1 MKCFTFIDKNEEEK
15 VIIYSKERTSLVEQI
30 EKLVSSSGVS
40 LTGTYEDTSILIN
53 PMDVSC
59 FVVEGGKIYALIN
72 EKKYQ
77 LKERLYQLED
87 MSFNEYFVK
96 LNQSCLANIKQIK
109 EFKASIGGAVMV
121 VFQNGYKDYISRRE
135 LRNVKER
142 IGL

>member
-1 MKCFTFIDKNEEEK
+1 MKCFTFIDKNEEER
-15 VIIYSKERTSLVEQI
+15 VIIYSKERTSLVDQI
-30 EKLVSSSGVS
+30 EKLVSSTGVS
-40 LTGTYEDTSILIN
+40 LTGTYEDTSVLIN

-59 FVVEGGKIYALIN
+59 FVVESGKIFALIN

-109 EFKASIGGAVMV
+109 EFKASIGGSVMV
-121 VFQNGYKDYISRRE
+121 IFRNGYKDYISRRE
-135 LRNVKER
+135 LKNVKER

>member
-1 MKCFTFIDKNEEEK
+1 MKCFTFIDNNEEER
-15 VIIYSKERTSLVEQI
+15 VIIYAKEKTSLVEQI

>member
-1 MKCFTFIDKNEEEK
+1 MKCFTFIDKNEEER
-15 VIIYSKERTSLVEQI
+15 VIIYAKEKTSLVEQI

-109 EFKASIGGAVMV
+109 EFKASIGGSIMV
-121 VFQNGYKDYISRRE
+121 IFQNGYKDYISRRE
-135 LRNVKER
+135 LKNVKER

>member
-15 VIIYSKERTSLVEQI
+15 VIIYSKERTSLVERI

-40 LTGTYEDTSILIN
+40 LTGTYEDTSILIS

-135 LRNVKER
+135 LKNVKER

>member
-1 MKCFTFIDKNEEEK
+1 MKCFTFIDKNEEER
-15 VIIYSKERTSLVEQI
+15 VIIYSKERTSLVDQI
-30 EKLVSSSGVS
+30 EKLVSSTGVS
-40 LTGTYEDTSILIN
+40 LTGTYEDTSVLIN
-53 PMDVSC
+53 PMDVCC
-59 FVVEGGKIYALIN
+59 FFVESGKIFALIN

-109 EFKASIGGAVMV
+109 EFKASIGGSVMV
-121 VFQNGYKDYISRRE
+121 IFQNGYKDYISRRE
-135 LRNVKER
+135 LKNVKER

>member
-1 MKCFTFIDKNEEEK
+1 MKCFTFIDKNEEER
-15 VIIYSKERTSLVEQI
+15 VIIYAKEKTSLVEQI

-59 FVVEGGKIYALIN
+59 FVVEGGKIYAIIN

-109 EFKASIGGAVMV
+109 EFKASIGGSIMV
-121 VFQNGYKDYISRRE
+121 IFQNGYKDYISRRE
-135 LRNVKER
+135 LKNVKER

>member
-1 MKCFTFIDKNEEEK
+1 MKCFTFIDKNEEER

-30 EKLVSSSGVS
+30 EKLVSSTGVS
-40 LTGTYEDTSILIN
+40 LTGTYEDTIVLIN

-59 FVVEGGKIYALIN
+59 FVVESGKIFALIN

-109 EFKASIGGAVMV
+109 EFKASIGGSVMV
-121 VFQNGYKDYISRRE
+121 IFQNGYKDYISRRE
-135 LRNVKER
+135 LKNVKER

>member
-1 MKCFTFIDKNEEEK
+1 MKCFTFIDKNEEER
-15 VIIYSKERTSLVEQI
+15 VIIYAKEKTSLVEQI

-109 EFKASIGGAVMV
+109 EFKASIGGSVMV
-121 VFQNGYKDYISRRE
+121 IFQNGYKDYISRRE
-135 LRNVKER
+135 LKNVKER

>member
-135 LRNVKER
+135 LKNVKER

>member
-96 LNQSCLANIKQIK
+96 LNQSCLANIKKIK
-109 EFKASIGGAVMV
+109 EFIASIGGSVMV

-135 LRNVKER
+135 LKNVKER

>member
-96 LNQSCLANIKQIK
+96 LNQSCLANIKKIK
-109 EFKASIGGAVMV
+109 EFKASIGGSVMV

-135 LRNVKER
+135 LKNVKER

>member
-1 MKCFTFIDKNEEEK
+1 MKCFTFIDKNEEER

-30 EKLVSSSGVS
+30 EKLVSSTGVS
-40 LTGTYEDTSILIN
+40 LTGTYEDTSVLIN

-59 FVVEGGKIYALIN
+59 FVVESGKIFALIN

-109 EFKASIGGAVMV
+109 EFKASIGGSVMV
-121 VFQNGYKDYISRRE
+121 IFQNGYKDYISRRE
-135 LRNVKER
+135 LKNFKER

>member
-40 LTGTYEDTSILIN
+40 LTGTYEDSSILIN
-53 PMDVSC
+53 PIDVSC

-135 LRNVKER
+135 LKNVKER

>member
-53 PMDVSC
+53 PMDVTC

-135 LRNVKER
+135 LKNVKER

>member
-59 FVVEGGKIYALIN
+59 FVVEGGKIYALIK

-109 EFKASIGGAVMV
+109 EFKASIGGSVMV

-135 LRNVKER
+135 LKNVKER

>member
-1 MKCFTFIDKNEEEK
+1 MKCFTFIDKNEEER
-15 VIIYSKERTSLVEQI
+15 VIIYAKEKTSLVEQI

-40 LTGTYEDTSILIN
+40 LTGTYKDTSILIN

-109 EFKASIGGAVMV
+109 EFKASIGGSVMV
-121 VFQNGYKDYISRRE
+121 IFQNGYKDYISRRE
-135 LRNVKER
+135 LKNVKER

>member
-40 LTGTYEDTSILIN
+40 LTGTYEDTSTLIN

-135 LRNVKER
+135 LKNVKER

>member
-1 MKCFTFIDKNEEEK
+1 MKCFTFIDKNEEER
-15 VIIYSKERTSLVEQI
+15 VIIYSKERTSLVDQI
-30 EKLVSSSGVS
+30 EKLVSSTGVS
-40 LTGTYEDTSILIN
+40 LTGTYEDISVLIN

-59 FVVEGGKIYALIN
+59 FVVESGKIFALIN

-109 EFKASIGGAVMV
+109 EFKASIGGSIMV
-121 VFQNGYKDYISRRE
+121 IFQNGYKDYISRRE
-135 LRNVKER
+135 LKNVKER

>member
-109 EFKASIGGAVMV
+109 EFKASIGGSVMV

-135 LRNVKER
+135 LKNVKER